1 LVFCWPIKKIKF
13 SSSSFLKF
21 YKFGFNTT
29 LASLLNQVFDNI
41 YHLIL
46 AKYFS
51 IQQAGYFYQ
60 AKKIQG
66 LPLGI
71 IQGSVLNVV
80 YSALSRLQNNTTE
93 FNKLYYNVVKIFTI
107 GVAFLCIV
115 IFLYADAL
123 INILYGS
130 EW

>member
-1 LVFCWPIKKIKF
+1 
-13 SSSSFLKF
+13 
-21 YKFGFNTT
+21 
-29 LASLLNQVFDNI
+29 VFDNI

-115 IFLYADAL
+115 IFYMLML
-123 INILYGS
+123 
-130 EW
+130 